1 MKHNPETKRLLE
13 VLEGMK
19 KNKGISMYQ
28 IAKKINYLPQSF
40 SRVKSG
46 GQNLPSRIIHK
57 ICEIYNINK
66 GYIFAGQFPIFID
79 EKQARLIQ
87 KTGKAPV
94 AKEIPTKIP
103 YYDTYL
109 TAGMIKKFGDN
120 MVNPSYFIN
129 IPYFIECSLALRV
142 SGDSMYPKYRSG
154 DIVICKHV
162 QDRNLI
168 MHGEP
173 YVVITP
179 DYCMVKFVD
188 PHKSDKNKLVMR
200 SENPKYKP
208 TEIHKKE
215 ILQLYLVKGKIE
227 IL

>member
-1 MKHNPETKRLLE
+1 MKRNPETKRLLE

-19 KNKGISMYQ
+19 KTKGISMYQ
-28 IAKKINYLPQSF
+28 IAKRINYLPQSF

-66 GYIFAGQFPIFID
+66 GYIFAGQFPIFMD
-79 EKQARLIQ
+79 EKTAKVIEKR
-87 KTGKAPV
+87 GKEV
-94 AKEIPTKIP
+94 AKRETPTKVP

-120 MVNPSYFIN
+120 IVNPSYFIT
-129 IPYFIECSLALRV
+129 IPNFIECSLALRV

-154 DIVICKHV
+154 DIVVCKLV
-162 QDRNLI
+162 QDKSMI

-179 DYCMVKFVD
+179 DYCVVKYLD
-188 PHKSDKNKLVMR
+188 PHPKDKSKLVLR
-200 SENPKYKP
+200 SENPKFKP
-208 TEIHKKE
+208 TDISKKDV
-215 ILQLYLVKGKIE
+215 LQLYMIKGKIE